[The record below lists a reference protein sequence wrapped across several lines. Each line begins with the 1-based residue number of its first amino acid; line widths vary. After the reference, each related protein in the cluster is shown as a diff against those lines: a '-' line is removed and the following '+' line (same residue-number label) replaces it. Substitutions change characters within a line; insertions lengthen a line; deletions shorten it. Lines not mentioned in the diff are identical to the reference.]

1 MGRLINKMVNSN
13 KLNESKWIFHSR
25 PDGRHSTTEGKLH
38 MIGISAYRNSSF
50 PELGKPGR
58 EVIELKDR
66 SLLKFKNLMQIK

>member
-1 MGRLINKMVNSN
+1 MVDILPR
-13 KLNESKWIFHSR
+13 KE
-25 PDGRHSTTEGKLH
+25 KLH

-66 SLLKFKNLMQIK
+66 SLLKCSEFDANKII